1 MTDNT
6 TGTERT
12 PEPGAAPGRRRNAVV
27 AAAVVAVL
35 AIGGGT
41 AYLVSSD
48 TGHTTSP
55 GSSGVALAP
64 SPSSSTSSSTSS
76 SSPLPS
82 ATSTAL
88 QPGGPKSTSPAGPGI
103 VQQAVSYQ
111 ATGSTLTVYFYAR
124 SCMTYTLTA
133 DESVASQVTAK
144 VVGHSTAAKGQECS
158 MLMFLGHATTTLKAP
173 LNGRMV
179 LDAATNKALTV
190 HMGQPG
196 MSVPTGRVT
205 HGPVSVNS

>member
-1 MTDNT
+1 VTDNT

-41 AYLVSSD
+41 AYLVSSN

-64 SPSSSTSSSTSS
+64 SPSSTSASSSTS
-76 SSPLPS
+76 PLP
-82 ATSTAL
+82 APTSTGL

-111 ATGSTLTVYFYAR
+111 ATGTTLTVYFYAR
-124 SCMTYTLTA
+124 SCMTYTVTA
-133 DESVASQVTAK
+133 DESAPSQVTAK

-158 MLMFLGHATTTLKAP
+158 MLMFLGHAATTLKAP

-179 LDAATNKALTV
+179 LDAATDKALTV